1 MTGPGNIP
9 CKFIIHTVGA
19 SYNSSDVSKSKKV
32 EMYGYNVC
40 YSILH
45 GRIKGQ
51 KCTLFPYKHCSV
63 LYFDQQCFMK
73 LQSLVMHGALCIEL
87 FMPL

>member
-40 YSILH
+40 Y
-45 GRIKGQ
+45 R
-51 KCTLFPYKHCSV
+51 
-63 LYFDQQCFMK
+63 
-73 LQSLVMHGALCIEL
+73 
-87 FMPL
+87 